1 MDCKECK
8 YDNNGWCKLHQSDTA
23 DVKKNCLMNN
33 FRTIE
38 ILFVTGDTKIISEG
52 KYRPDLQTDNW
63 HYWESSDGALVHAR
77 KEHVAGVTT
86 TNVFNRGENNV
97 KNRT

>member
-1 MDCKECK
+1 MDCK
-8 YDNNGWCKLHQSDTA
+8 D
-23 DVKKNCLMNN
+23 
-33 FRTIE
+33 
-38 ILFVTGDTKIISEG
+38 
-52 KYRPDLQTDNW
+52 RPDLQTDNW

-97 KNRT
+97 KNRTWRGF